1 VPSDGKSKTL
11 IKALVTDTALKPIQN
26 AQVAFTTNLGTL
38 AANDNEIVS
47 TTTVTTATDSQ
58 GYARAYLTSALT
70 AGIATISASSGGIV
84 RTTSVGFGSS
94 TPPNRLLV
102 TALPGKVNPGDTS
115 TIQAIVLDAT
125 GLAIGN
131 VNVVFEITS
140 NLSGASL
147 QNYSAVSDAAG
158 VAQVTY
164 KAGTGYTVYIDP
176 TSGFTITSFDTV
188 TATTAN
194 GVTKSADIIVGK
206 TNTTNNTLTLT
217 TGGTDVP
224 ANDAVTVLLLAK
236 YQDKD
241 NAPIPNKTV
250 TFTTDLGKLVDNANT
265 PTKIATTDVDGIA
278 RVYLRAGPVDT
289 QKTATVSASVDG
301 YVSTK
306 QINFYPNP

>member
-1 VPSDGKSKTL
+1 MPRL
-11 IKALVTDTALKPIQN
+11 IEKL
-26 AQVAFTTNLGTL
+26 
-38 AANDNEIVS
+38 
-47 TTTVTTATDSQ
+47 
-58 GYARAYLTSALT
+58 LTSALT

-102 TALPGKVNPGDTS
+102 TADRGTVNPGDTS

-125 GLAIGN
+125 GLAISN
-131 VNVVFEITS
+131 INVVFEITT
-140 NLSGASL
+140 NLTGAIL
-147 QNYSAVSDAAG
+147 ENYSAVSNDKG

-164 KAGTGYTVYIDP
+164 KAGTGSTTYIDP
-176 TSGFTITSFDTV
+176 TTGFTVRSFDTV

-194 GVTKSADIIVGK
+194 GVKKSADIIVEN

-224 ANDAVTVLLLAK
+224 ANNAVTVLVLAK

-250 TFTTDLGKLVDNANT
+250 TFTTDLGTLVDNANT
-265 PTKIATTDVDGIA
+265 PTKIATTDVNGIA
-278 RVYLRAGPVDT
+278 RIYLRAGPVGAIRIT
-289 QKTATVSASVDG
+289 TVSASVDG
-301 YVSTK
+301 YVSAK
-306 QINFYPNP
+306 KINFYPNP